1 MQGEL
6 LPSDVDSLSDTLT
19 NFRIETVDRLS
30 SIQTM
35 LAASQAKN
43 DDHEARIRKLEENKE
58 TEARLTELE
67 KFKWMV
73 MGSGVLSIGALG
85 TAITQLMGG

>member
-6 LPSDVDSLSDTLT
+6 LPSDVDSLNDTLT
-19 NFRIETVDRLS
+19 NFRLETVDRLS

-35 LAASQAKN
+35 LAAAQAKN
-43 DDHEARIRKLEENKE
+43 DDHETRIRKLEENKE
-58 TEARLTELE
+58 TEARLTDLE

-73 MGSGVLSIGALG
+73 MGSGILSIGALG